1 MLDLKWIDFDISRS
15 AYNEMHMYSAGLNSG
30 ACVMHSGVFE
40 KKTRSKEGGTL
51 PFPDQNNNPWKM

>member
-40 KKTRSKEGGTL
+40 KKNQIKRRGNAPISGSK
-51 PFPDQNNNPWKM
+51 